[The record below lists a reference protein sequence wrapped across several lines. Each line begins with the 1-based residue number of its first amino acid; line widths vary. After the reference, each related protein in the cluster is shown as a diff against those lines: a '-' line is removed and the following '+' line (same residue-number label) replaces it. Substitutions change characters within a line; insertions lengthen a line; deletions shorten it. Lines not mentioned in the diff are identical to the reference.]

1 MGELDFNVDTVDVLA
16 ITIGGLVG
24 LWLLPADPPYW
35 LERIVVP
42 CCAFG
47 AVTAKRV
54 FLPTAPART
63 DVGPLQ
69 RMGFLFLSII
79 GTVCTLGGFALV
91 AFDVPEL
98 EGPGPG
104 WPEGRLQHLLLGGGA
119 ALLTISALLDRVFL
133 KGDAPG
139 AGR

>member
-1 MGELDFNVDTVDVLA
+1 MNTLSISGLNVFFSTED
-16 ITIGGLVG
+16 
-24 LWLLPADPPYW
+24 
-35 LERIVVP
+35 
-42 CCAFG
+42 
-47 AVTAKRV
+47 
-54 FLPTAPART
+54 
-63 DVGPLQ
+63 GPLH
-69 RMGFLFLSII
+69 
-79 GTVCTLGGFALV
+79 ALKDV

-104 WPEGRLQHLLLGGGA
+104 WPEGRLQHLLLAGGA